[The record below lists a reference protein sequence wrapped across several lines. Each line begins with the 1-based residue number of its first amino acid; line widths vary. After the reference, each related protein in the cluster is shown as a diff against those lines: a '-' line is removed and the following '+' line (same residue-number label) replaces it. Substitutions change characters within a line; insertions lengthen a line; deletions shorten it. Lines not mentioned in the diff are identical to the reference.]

1 MVCKTLKQTEKNN
14 TSRLEIIQAAIA
26 EFSSYGP
33 EKMSLNQMCRTHNIS
48 KGRLYHHFA
57 SKNDIFCAC
66 VSYVMEQFVADLVQF
81 EVRPDQ
87 SFQENLHNYY
97 VSRIHYWMK
106 FPDHYNMVKLAINNT
121 NTEISKCIRPSI
133 KKYDDAVLNK
143 LVEILRYGKL
153 LQWLN
158 DENLSHGLTNIVR
171 VMNEG
176 LFFPD
181 ISRIVNA
188 VRQGRDDV
196 AKQRKDDLIQLY
208 DRFIDTILYGVLPR
222 Q

>member
-1 MVCKTLKQTEKNN
+1 MGKHNMKKTEKSS
-14 TSRLEIIQAAIA
+14 SRLEIIQAAIA
-26 EFSSYGP
+26 AFSAYGP

-48 KGRLYHHFA
+48 KGRLYHHFS
-57 SKNDIFCAC
+57 SKEEIFCAC
-66 VSYVMEQFVADLVQF
+66 VDYVMNSFVEDIRRF
-81 EVRPDQ
+81 EVRAEQ
-87 SFQENLHNYY
+87 TFQENLHNYY
-97 VSRIHYWMK
+97 VSRIHYWMQY
-106 FPDHYNMVKLAINNT
+106 PDHYNIAKLAINNT
-121 NTEISKCIRPSI
+121 NSEIVKAIQPSV
-133 KKYDDAVLNK
+133 KLYDEAVLNK

-153 LQWLN
+153 LQWLD
-158 DENLSHGLTNIVR
+158 DEHLSHGLTNIVR
-171 VMNEG
+171 VVNEG